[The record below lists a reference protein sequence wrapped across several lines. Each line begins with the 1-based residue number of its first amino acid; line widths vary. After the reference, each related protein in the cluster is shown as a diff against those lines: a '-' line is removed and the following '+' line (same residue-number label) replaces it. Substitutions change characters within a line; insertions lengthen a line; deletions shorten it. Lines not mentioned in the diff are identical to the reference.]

1 MKTVLLFSARWI
13 SNGTTIKTCCKWSF
27 NSLPRLCNIL
37 RSAETYGFF
46 WRLELWCSLSCA
58 AYASA
63 WKKEICRQGCIEKM
77 QPLSAREKHTQPVIS
92 IADASDRKWE
102 KASCIQPES
111 EHCPR
116 TTQQFYCMLQCG
128 SGVRIQW
135 LEFTVDMCGIQGF
148 PLITAK
154 CQSED
159 VVARKQNKA

>member
-1 MKTVLLFSARWI
+1 MIFQFTTKIVQHSALSWDIRLLLTSRALMQL
-13 SNGTTIKTCCKWSF
+13 KLCC
-27 NSLPRLCNIL
+27 L
-37 RSAETYGFF
+37 RICT
-46 WRLELWCSLSCA
+46 
-58 AYASA
+58 
-63 WKKEICRQGCIEKM
+63 KKEICRQGCIEKM